1 MLEYLNDID
10 TDALL
15 AVNGL
20 HDMFQDAFWW
30 MVSAK
35 WSSALLLLALV
46 WILLHQN
53 RRHAL
58 LMLVMLAF
66 TVLVADQVSSGL
78 IKHLVERLRPT
89 HDPSLDNMVHV
100 INGYRGGMYG
110 FVSSHAANFFAVAT
124 LLSFVMRHRLV
135 TCALFTWALLQ
146 CYSRVYLGVHY
157 PGDIM
162 GGIVVGVLAGWL
174 LWCLMRWIQHRWRL
188 PQGHYTR
195 PDATIAAT
203 ASMDRPFALILGGSE
218 KNADFTELSNILVKE
233 RPNLRR
239 IALIGA
245 TAERMLE
252 SLSQAGLDTAGE
264 NGSSIQAAIFPTLE
278 EAFQDSL
285 SIGKGGIV
293 IMSPACAS
301 FGLFKNYKERGK
313 AFDRLVENYG

>member
-135 TCALFTWALLQ
+135 TCSLFTWALLQ

-195 PDATIAAT
+195 PDATIM
-203 ASMDRPFALILGGSE
+203 ASSVAITILGLL
-218 KNADFTELSNILVKE
+218 T
-233 RPNLRR
+233 
-239 IALIGA
+239 
-245 TAERMLE
+245 
-252 SLSQAGLDTAGE
+252 
-264 NGSSIQAAIFPTLE
+264 AAIIQTL
-278 EAFQDSL
+278 
-285 SIGKGGIV
+285 
-293 IMSPACAS
+293 
-301 FGLFKNYKERGK
+301 
-313 AFDRLVENYG
+313 